1 MKDGANPLA
10 VEIEARLRRA
20 PIERARLFEQISA
33 HIEGLI
39 VSGRL
44 RPGETLPSERELMQ
58 LFSVGRTAIR
68 EALFEL
74 QRKGVVAAQNG
85 ARPIV
90 ALPTPE
96 VIFATLSGSVG
107 LYLSSESGMR
117 DFQFARRILES
128 AVARQAALKATP
140 ADIAA
145 LERALVQNEQ
155 SKHDPEQF
163 VRSDVNFHLAIAQVT
178 GSEMI
183 VTLYRA
189 LDTWLSQQ
197 RSESVGP
204 KGSMNA
210 ALRCHRLIYEAIRDR
225 DADAAE
231 REMTRHLGEVEEFYW
246 QAQTKIKKATPPKGC
261 RRTGGKRWESKS
273 V

>member
-1 MKDGANPLA
+1 MKGGSNLA
-10 VEIEARLRRA
+10 VEIEARLRHA
-20 PIERARLFEQISA
+20 PIERARLYEQISS

-44 RPGETLPSERELMQ
+44 QPGDTLPSERELTQ

-74 QRKGVVAAQNG
+74 QRKGVVATQNG
-85 ARPIV
+85 ARPVV
-90 ALPTPE
+90 ARPTPD

-107 LYLSSESGMR
+107 LYLSTEGGMH
-117 DFQFARRILES
+117 DFQYARRILEGG
-128 AVARQAALKATP
+128 VVRQAAQKARA
-140 ADIAA
+140 ADLA
-145 LERALVQNEQ
+145 LLEQALARNETAR
-155 SKHDPEQF
+155 SDPVAF
-163 VRSDVNFHLAIAQVT
+163 IRSDVDFHLAIAKVT

-189 LDTWLSQQ
+189 LDTWLSEQ

-204 KGSMNA
+204 KGSMSA
-210 ALRCHRLIYEAIRDR
+210 ALRCHRQIYEAIRKG

-231 REMTRHLGEVEEFYW
+231 REMNRHLTQVEEFYW
-246 QAQTKIKKATPPKGC
+246 QARTKN
-261 RRTGGKRWESKS
+261 ESKS
-273 V
+273 KKTAAKVRRHRGG